1 MDVFIHNRA
10 FRQLSLANFFSMVG
24 DKLFYLAMMT
34 YVSTLPNAQLAIGLI
49 TASELIPQMFSSYT
63 GYLADSTRKRARFL
77 ILSDLFRSGIYL
89 LVGSLFVLDVTGW
102 FIIGAIALLNL
113 ISDFYG
119 TYASGLRQ
127 PLIVRVTGESEF
139 VQASGFTQSMSQIL
153 SIMAQFAGASLLFIV
168 TYAQLAV
175 VNALTFFLSG
185 TIMFLFFKQ
194 HKKLSINEHF
204 SSEQS
209 QQSFRKVIITS
220 IHTLK
225 DETSLLGVI
234 SAVVFLNGMLSSLV
248 PILQM
253 LIVADKQLIVGSYG
267 FTLVLLNVTVSA
279 SLALGGLLGTKYLKN
294 VSLEQLIV
302 FCLVSICLLLPVIL
316 THKIFAILLLLV
328 PIYFLVG
335 TMIPKLTG
343 WIVSVAEKE
352 KLATTI
358 GMVNTLLIGL
368 APLATFVVVAIS
380 SLFSPEWAIYLL
392 LISSLFLLIVH
403 VIKKSRVK

>member
-89 LVGSLFVLDVTGW
+89 LVGSLFVLDSTGW

-185 TIMFLFFKQ
+185 TIMFIFFKR
-194 HKKLSINEHF
+194 HKVLSINEHF

-209 QQSFRKVIITS
+209 QRSFRKVIITS

-253 LIVADKQLIVGSYG
+253 LIVADKRLIVGSYG

-294 VSLEQLIV
+294 VSLKQLIV